1 MSGSNALAAAK
12 RRRVEGA
19 SKPSA
24 PVARPNN
31 SQQRPQSQPKAS
43 ASATLPTGKVQNP
56 TNSNQRPSQNANVVL
71 QKNQFS
77 SDRMNQNGQNLG
89 MPNDENSNN
98 IFTIPPPPPGVNP
111 IELLKVHHIFIN
123 KLASH
128 LPPALETLGENFNTM
143 SANCD
148 NLNDR
153 LEILEK
159 NGGASNKLTSN
170 KLTSNKLTSNNVSYN
185 QDVEDQKKIELLNI
199 TITSLS
205 KTFDDLNNNFSKLQT
220 YVMVNELEHN
230 KFKTEMSSKNYE
242 FSKEIDKLKK
252 NIVGLENTV
261 TELRNSRNDDQ
272 KESKQELEQESK
284 QELEQESKQELEQES
299 KQELEQESK
308 QELEQDESNIT
319 LKIDKNE

>member
-56 TNSNQRPSQNANVVL
+56 TNSNQRPTQNANVVL

-159 NGGASNKLTSN
+159 NGGESI

-242 FSKEIDKLKK
+242 FSKEIDKLKQ
-252 NIVGLENTV
+252 NIVELENTV

-272 KESKQELEQESK
+272 KESKQELE
-284 QELEQESKQELEQES
+284 QELEQES

>member
-24 PVARPNN
+24 PLARPNN
-31 SQQRPQSQPKAS
+31 SQQRPQTQPRAS
-43 ASATLPTGKVQNP
+43 ASATLPAGKLQNP
-56 TNSNQRPSQNANVVL
+56 TNSNQRPTQNANVVL

-143 SANCD
+143 SINCD

-159 NGGASNKLTSN
+159 NGGESI

-242 FSKEIDKLKK
+242 FSKEIDKLKQ
-252 NIVGLENTV
+252 NIVELENTV

-272 KESKQELEQESK
+272 KESKQELEQE
-284 QELEQESKQELEQES
+284 
-299 KQELEQESK
+299 LEQESK

>member
-43 ASATLPTGKVQNP
+43 VSATLPTGKLQNP
-56 TNSNQRPSQNANVVL
+56 TNSNQRPTQNSNVVL
-71 QKNQFS
+71 QKNQFIS
-77 SDRMNQNGQNLG
+77 SGMNQNNR
-89 MPNDENSNN
+89 MSSDEKSNN

-111 IELLKVHHIFIN
+111 LELLGVHHIFIN

-128 LPPALETLGENFNTM
+128 LPPALENLGENFNTM

-159 NGGASNKLTSN
+159 NGASNGGASNGGASN
-170 KLTSNKLTSNNVSYN
+170 DFES
-185 QDVEDQKKIELLNI
+185 QKKIEELNS
-199 TITSLS
+199 TITNLV
-205 KTFDDLNNNFSKLQT
+205 KIFYEFKNTFVKMQSYTMEK
-220 YVMVNELEHN
+220 ELEHN
-230 KFKTEMSSKNYE
+230 KFKNDISSKNSE
-242 FSKEIDKLKK
+242 LFKETENLRKQIIELQENVSELKSSKNAKVQEQENIQEQLQEQCREQAQDELKSQDNEEEKNKDDK
-252 NIVGLENTV
+252 
-261 TELRNSRNDDQ
+261 Q
-272 KESKQELEQESK
+272 YLEQY
-284 QELEQESKQELEQES
+284 LEQ
-299 KQELEQESK
+299 
-308 QELEQDESNIT
+308 
-319 LKIDKNE
+319 